1 MNRKFYLLPAL
12 FFIAISILNAQETPV
27 VFKGALIYPI
37 TGDPIEKGLLVIENG
52 RISAVGAEADIS
64 VPADATVHD
73 VSGKVLMPGLVDT
86 HSHVGGVSGGDRSSA
101 THPEVRV
108 LDSINPMSDTFM
120 RARVGGIT
128 TINIMSGSGHL
139 MSGQTVY
146 VKNIPTNNIEEMLFC
161 NDPLK
166 DICGGMKM
174 ANGTNSI
181 RTEPFPGTR
190 GKSAAIIRQLYV
202 KAQEYKKK
210 IDMAKGDPDKM
221 PERDLQMEALVEVL
235 EGRRI
240 VQHHTHR
247 ADDILTVM
255 RLADEFG
262 FKVVLHHVSEG
273 QFVAKEIAEAN
284 VPCSIILVD
293 SPGGKLEAVNLLFNN
308 AAKLAEAGVD
318 IAFHTDDY
326 ITDSRLFLRMAAFGV
341 RAGLSREKAL
351 EALTIAGARMLGL
364 EEHVGSL
371 EAGKD
376 ADFIILDG
384 DPLSTYT
391 KVEQTYVNGTKVYDR
406 SDPEHY
412 KYAVGGYN
420 VYRNFNHNHLCGEV
434 VTWE

>member
-1 MNRKFYLLPAL
+1 MKKHAGLLVVM
-12 FFIAISILNAQETPV
+12 FFLLITVLNAQENSV
-27 VFKGALIYPI
+27 VFKGATIYPI
-37 TGDPIEKGLLVIENG
+37 TGDPIENGVLVIKNG
-52 RISAVGAEADIS
+52 LISAVGTELSIS
-64 VPADATVHD
+64 VPADAAIHD

-86 HSHVGGVSGGDRSSA
+86 HSHVGGVSGGDRSSS

-108 LDSINPMSDTFM
+108 LDSINPLSDTFM
-120 RARVGGIT
+120 RARAGGIT
-128 TINIMSGSGHL
+128 TINIMPGSGHL

-146 VKNIPTNNIEEMLFC
+146 VKNKPANNIEEMLFC

-166 DICGGMKM
+166 EICGGMKM

-181 RTEPFPGTR
+181 REAPFPGTR
-190 GKSAAIIRQLYV
+190 GKSAAIIRQLFV

-210 IDMAKGDPDKM
+210 IDNAMGDPAKM

-235 EGRRI
+235 EGKRI

-273 QFVAKEIAEAN
+273 QYVAEEIAEAK
-284 VPCSIILVD
+284 VPCSIILID
-293 SPGGKLEAVNLLFNN
+293 SPGGKLEAVNMLFDN
-308 AAKLAEAGVD
+308 AARLAEAGVE
-318 IAFHTDDY
+318 IAFHTDDF
-326 ITDSRLFLRMAAFGV
+326 ITDSRLLLRMAALGV

-351 EALTIAGARMLGL
+351 EALTITGAKMLGL
-364 EEHVGSL
+364 EKHVGSL
-371 EAGKD
+371 EVGKD

-391 KVEQTYVNGTKVYDR
+391 KVEQTFVDGKIVFDR

-412 KYAVGGYN
+412 KYAVGGYK
-420 VYRNFNHNHLCGEV
+420 VYRNFNDNHLCEGDIS
-434 VTWE
+434 WE

>member
-1 MNRKFYLLPAL
+1 M
-12 FFIAISILNAQETPV
+12 
-27 VFKGALIYPI
+27 
-37 TGDPIEKGLLVIENG
+37 
-52 RISAVGAEADIS
+52 ISAVGTESDIS
-64 VPADATVHD
+64 VPADAVIYD

-86 HSHVGGVSGGDRSSA
+86 HSHVGRVSGGDRSSS

-108 LDSINPMSDTFM
+108 LDSINPLSDTFM
-120 RARVGGIT
+120 RARVGSIT
-128 TINIMSGSGHL
+128 TINIMPGSGHL
-139 MSGQTVY
+139 MCGQTVY
-146 VKNIPTNNIEEMLFC
+146 VKNKPSNNIEEMLFC

-181 RTEPFPGTR
+181 REAPFPGTR
-190 GKSAAIIRQLYV
+190 GKSAAIIRQLFV

-210 IDMAKGDPDKM
+210 IDNAMGDPDKL

-235 EGRRI
+235 KGKRI

-247 ADDILTVM
+247 ADDILTVL

-273 QFVAKEIAEAN
+273 QYVAEEIAKAG

-293 SPGGKLEAVNLLFNN
+293 SPGGKLEAVNLLFEN
-308 AAKLAEAGVD
+308 AAKLADSGVE
-318 IAFHTDDY
+318 IAFHTDDF

-341 RAGLSREKAL
+341 RAGLSREKVL
-351 EALTIAGARMLGL
+351 EALTIAGAKMLGL

-371 EAGKD
+371 EPGKD

-391 KVEQTYVNGTKVYDR
+391 KVEQTFVDGKIVFDR

-420 VYRNFNHNHLCGEV
+420 VYRNFNHNHLCEGV
-434 VTWE
+434 ISWE